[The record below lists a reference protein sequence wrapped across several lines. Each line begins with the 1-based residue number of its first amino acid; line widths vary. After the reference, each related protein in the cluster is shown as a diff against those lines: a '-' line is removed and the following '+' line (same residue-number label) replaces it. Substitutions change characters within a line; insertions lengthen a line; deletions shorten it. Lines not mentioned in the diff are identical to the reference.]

1 MQVTVNYEAQLRMAA
16 GINTET
22 LEVVD
27 QYNLLELLR
36 QVAAARGA
44 NLADRLLTADGQPQ
58 PGVLLFVNEQPIP
71 AAAAATRTLEPDD
84 VILLYPPISG
94 G

>member
-22 LEVVD
+22 LEVAD
-27 QYNLLELLR
+27 QCNLLELLH
-36 QVAAARGA
+36 QLAAVRGTT
-44 NLADRLLTADGQPQ
+44 LADRLLTANGHPQ
-58 PGVLLFVNEQPIP
+58 PGILLFVNEQPIP
-71 AAAAATRTLEPDD
+71 AAAAATRTLDSND